1 MLATFLYPFETRKEC
16 HLVQKERLTINATTT
31 ANFYVSCKCFCASR
45 FFLAF
50 TLDICKNCHIIAVVR
65 NMLLC
70 FSSKMVTGHLL
81 QMQSYYCMQFV
92 SLFNLNSLRN
102 SIKNRKVDSISL
114 EFFFF
119 GANFRQ
125 SFPKNR
131 NNLLTSSRKT
141 VIKFFRCQKRFIII
155 IKNFLWMCLFWSR
168 IRQMSFLYC

>member
-102 SIKNRKVDSISL
+102 DIKNRKVDSISL
-114 EFFFF
+114 EFFFLRSEF
-119 GANFRQ
+119 
-125 SFPKNR
+125 SPKF
-131 NNLLTSSRKT
+131 S
-141 VIKFFRCQKRFIII
+141 QKQEQFIDFKQ
-155 IKNFLWMCLFWSR
+155 KNGYKVFSLPKAF
-168 IRQMSFLYC
+168 YHHY

>member
-1 MLATFLYPFETRKEC
+1 MFHVNVFV
-16 HLVQKERLTINATTT
+16 HLV
-31 ANFYVSCKCFCASR
+31 

-114 EFFFF
+114 EYFFF

-155 IKNFLWMCLFWSR
+155 IKNFL
-168 IRQMSFLYC
+168 